1 MIPYRTFF
9 KVRFVN
15 IGFTE
20 DIVNGPFLSF
30 FYERGEQKGPKN
42 AVTRVL
48 IASIVRERTPPFSRM
63 TIHCHQQ

>member
-20 DIVNGPFLSF
+20 DIVNGPFSSF
-30 FYERGEQKGPKN
+30 FYERGE
-42 AVTRVL
+42 
-48 IASIVRERTPPFSRM
+48 
-63 TIHCHQQ
+63 

>member
-20 DIVNGPFLSF
+20 DIIVNGPFFVF
-30 FYERGEQKGPKN
+30 F
-42 AVTRVL
+42 L
-48 IASIVRERTPPFSRM
+48 
-63 TIHCHQQ
+63 

>member
-20 DIVNGPFLSF
+20 DIVNGPFCLFSMNVVSKKDQKTLSQE
-30 FYERGEQKGPKN
+30 Y
-42 AVTRVL
+42 
-48 IASIVRERTPPFSRM
+48 
-63 TIHCHQQ
+63 

>member
-1 MIPYRTFF
+1 MAHLDPKTIKKNDKQINVTPFFSFLLMIPYRTFF

-30 FYERGEQKGPKN
+30 FYERGE
-42 AVTRVL
+42 
-48 IASIVRERTPPFSRM
+48 
-63 TIHCHQQ
+63 